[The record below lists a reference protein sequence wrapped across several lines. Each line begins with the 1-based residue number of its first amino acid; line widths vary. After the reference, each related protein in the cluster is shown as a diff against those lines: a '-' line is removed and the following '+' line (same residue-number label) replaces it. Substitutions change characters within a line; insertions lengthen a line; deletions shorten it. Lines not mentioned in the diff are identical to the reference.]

1 MHRQVP
7 STQYYGTR
15 QDGRATAISALLSD
29 METSLHR
36 LLDLSQVYA
45 CKHIHALACT
55 EMHSYSALDLCG
67 VPMMSSCAKVDGSL
81 VLVLLRSRFIARS
94 LSDPATTV
102 CPLACGSWLT
112 ACLKRRRSLR
122 HSSTIP
128 SNLCQARHPT
138 AKHFTLFDSL
148 ACDGSANDVN
158 KRIIGVILSSFVRC
172 SHLAVR
178 RCVSFNVNGSVVPCY
193 KANVLKIR

>member
-1 MHRQVP
+1 
-7 STQYYGTR
+7 
-15 QDGRATAISALLSD
+15 
-29 METSLHR
+29 METSFHR
-36 LLDLSQVYA
+36 LLDLSQVCA
-45 CKHIHALACT
+45 CKHIHAHACT
-55 EMHSYSALDLCG
+55 EMHSYAALDLCG
-67 VPMMSSCAKVDGSL
+67 VPMMSSCAKVGCSL
-81 VLVLLRSRFIARS
+81 VLVLPRSRFVVRS

-102 CPLACGSWLT
+102 CPRACGSWLT

-128 SNLCQARHPT
+128 STLCQARHPT

-158 KRIIGVILSSFVRC
+158 KRIICVMLSSSVRC

-178 RCVSFNVNGSVVPCY
+178 RCVLFNVNGFVVPFC
-193 KANVLKIR
+193 KANVLRIR